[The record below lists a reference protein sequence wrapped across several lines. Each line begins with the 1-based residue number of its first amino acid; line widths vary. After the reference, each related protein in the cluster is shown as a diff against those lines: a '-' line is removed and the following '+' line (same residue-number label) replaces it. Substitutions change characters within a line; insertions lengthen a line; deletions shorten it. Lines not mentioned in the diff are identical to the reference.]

1 MILLL
6 FPVGLLLGTFLPHGI
21 DLALM
26 AAGGGPDEGRLI
38 AWCWAVNGFF
48 RVIGALATTML
59 SMTFGF
65 DRTLVIGLVLYFVAA
80 GISMATPRTSAL
92 ERSPA
97 TA

>member
-59 SMTFGF
+59 SMTFGSGHS
-65 DRTLVIGLVLYFVAA
+65 RVIGLVLFFVAA
-80 GISMATPRTSAL
+80 RVSMATPRTPAL
-92 ERSPA
+92 DRSPA
-97 TA
+97 TT